1 LGNQKKIIV
10 KTNTKCYTTVLSHA
24 RIIPMSN
31 VLLCANEP
39 ILAEGLRRILENVPG
54 LELAG
59 CCPRLEDLREQVEA
73 IQPDILLV
81 DLTADV
87 TFSVLSGLREAV
99 STSRIVVW
107 VHAISTELAL
117 QLMSLGVRGILRR
130 TLPVETLVRCLLRV
144 NEGELWFEKA
154 LTDSIMTAHS
164 YSLTRREGQLV
175 ALLSQGLKNKEIAY
189 QLSISEGTVKVYM
202 SRLFQKL
209 GVKDRFELALYGL
222 KNLAPGSRVTEAANV
237 TAAKRQTAPLWQPPR
252 SFFVERIPVASQTQ
266 TASRVIAQVK

>member
-1 LGNQKKIIV
+1 
-10 KTNTKCYTTVLSHA
+10 
-24 RIIPMSN
+24 MSS
-31 VLLCANEP
+31 VLLCADEP
-39 ILAEGLRRILENVPG
+39 ILAEGLRRILENTPG
-54 LELAG
+54 MDLVG

-73 IQPDILLV
+73 LKPDILLV
-81 DLTADV
+81 DLTAEV
-87 TFSVLSGLREAV
+87 TFAVLSGLRESV
-99 STSRIVVW
+99 STSRIVLW

-117 QLMSLGVRGILRR
+117 QSMSLGVRGILRR
-130 TLPVETLVRCLLRV
+130 TLPVDTLVRCLARV

-154 LTDSIMTAHS
+154 LTDSIMTARS

-222 KNLAPGSRVTEAANV
+222 RNLAPGSKVTEAPNV
-237 TAAKRQTAPLWQPPR
+237 SAAKRMVAPLWQPPR
-252 SFFVERIPVASQTQ
+252 SFFVERMPVASESSTH
-266 TASRVIAQVK
+266 RPLAQAKV